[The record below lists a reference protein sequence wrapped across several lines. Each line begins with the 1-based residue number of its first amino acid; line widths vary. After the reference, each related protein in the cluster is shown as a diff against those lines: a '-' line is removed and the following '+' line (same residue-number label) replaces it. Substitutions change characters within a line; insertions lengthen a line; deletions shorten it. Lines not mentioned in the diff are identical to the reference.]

1 MEHLIIQGIEMND
14 HKYEQQ
20 GMGSGGGFKFQIGI
34 HTYTHVAKYTL
45 NPFQLQRSS
54 RSFMEGRNG

>member
-1 MEHLIIQGIEMND
+1 MND